1 MPSSTSGRSIAVA
14 ARSRASSSIRSC
26 VLFRMKP
33 AGTRRIRCA
42 ASFVHSNVEINGFF
56 RSSRAMSL
64 ASPPAPGPSAA
75 AAAGVRRH
83 AGGGRL
89 DLERRARLLLD
100 HLSAK
105 SSVIASS
112 FIMRAR
118 FSTRA
123 FTRRRW

>member
-1 MPSSTSGRSIAVA
+1 MLR

-42 ASFVHSNVEINGFF
+42 ASFVQSKVEINGFF
-56 RSSRAMSL
+56 LSSRAMSL
-64 ASPPAPGPSAA
+64 ASLAAPVALFGGFGRARS
-75 AAAGVRRH
+75 RH
-83 AGGGRL
+83 AGGGGWISSGAPVSSSITC
-89 DLERRARLLLD
+89 RAN
-100 HLSAK
+100 